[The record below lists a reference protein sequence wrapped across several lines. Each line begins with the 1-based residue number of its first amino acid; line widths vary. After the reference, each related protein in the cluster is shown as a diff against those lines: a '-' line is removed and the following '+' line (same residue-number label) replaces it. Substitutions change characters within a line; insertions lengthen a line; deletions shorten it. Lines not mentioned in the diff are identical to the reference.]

1 MTCGNNEI
9 CHNRDAE
16 AARRAR
22 VTDPRQL
29 AAGKRLLDE
38 AQPCCGSL
46 PRPPLR
52 MALLRSSYAP
62 ALPSLAF
69 VAGRATVRG
78 AALALAAAVVLAC
91 APLLVLC
98 ALLCSLPL
106 LMMLLVRSRSALIVA
121 DSR

>member
-1 MTCGNNEI
+1 MTCGTIEI
-9 CHNRDAE
+9 CHTAMLRPRVA
-16 AARRAR
+16 RAR
-22 VTDPRQL
+22 DPRQL
-29 AAGKRLLDE
+29 AAGQRLLDE

-62 ALPSLAF
+62 ALPLLAF

-91 APLLVLC
+91 SPLLVLC
-98 ALLCSLPL
+98 AMLCSPPL
-106 LMMLLVRSRSALIVA
+106 LVMLLVRSRSMLIVA
-121 DSR
+121 DPR